1 MWLRHKKSTHWPK
14 AVITNVV
21 SHITSKNSIIFF
33 HLEKKKLIGTGVSEN
48 THNFVHYYSNEQ
60 YGNQTE
66 RLS

>member
-33 HLEKKKLIGTGVSEN
+33 HLF
-48 THNFVHYYSNEQ
+48 NFRKFTNMLCFRFLLRFLLRFR
-60 YGNQTE
+60 GA
-66 RLS
+66 